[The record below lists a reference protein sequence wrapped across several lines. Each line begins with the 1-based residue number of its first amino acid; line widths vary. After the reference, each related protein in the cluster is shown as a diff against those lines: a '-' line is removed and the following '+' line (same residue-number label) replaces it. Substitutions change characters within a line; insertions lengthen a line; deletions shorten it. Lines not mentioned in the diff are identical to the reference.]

1 MNNSTRQMKMDA
13 ALARQQG
20 FSLLEIL
27 IAFSILAFSLT
38 ILLNIFSSGLRRA
51 IVSEEYQQAV
61 IIAQSKLAAAGVE
74 EALVNGAQ
82 EGDVEEKYFWQ
93 VQAQSF
99 DLDAMGLDGGEQNVM
114 PYQVTVVVEWL
125 AGKNNRQLEL
135 TTIKLS
141 KEQ

>member
-74 EALVNGAQ
+74 EALVNGSQ

>member
-1 MNNSTRQMKMDA
+1 MKTGK
-13 ALARQQG
+13 LNRQQG

-74 EALVNGAQ
+74 EALVNGTQ

-99 DLDAMGLDGGEQNVM
+99 DLDAMGLDGDKQNVM

-125 AGKNNRQLEL
+125 AGKSNRQLEL
-135 TTIKLS
+135 TTIKLT

>member
-1 MNNSTRQMKMDA
+1 MKTGK
-13 ALARQQG
+13 LARQQG

-74 EALVNGAQ
+74 EELVNGTQ

-99 DLDAMGLDGGEQNVM
+99 DLDAMGLDMDKQNVM

>member
-1 MNNSTRQMKMDA
+1 LKTGKLN
-13 ALARQQG
+13 RQQG

-74 EALVNGAQ
+74 EALDNGSQ
-82 EGDVEEKYFWQ
+82 EGDVDEKYFWQ

-99 DLDAMGLDGGEQNVM
+99 DLDAMGLDGDKQNVM

-125 AGKNNRQLEL
+125 AGKSNRQLEL